1 MSAPF
6 KPRVPRRF
14 VGGYRPRIDA
24 AEKAHGRAPY
34 ADDVINERNYP
45 GLLHARVLR
54 SPYARARIKRLDV
67 GKAEALPGVKAI
79 LTYRDPE
86 VASLKPTN
94 AGWTDAVDTVS
105 YEKMMWRKFRD
116 RRVLG
121 DYATWAGD
129 EIGVAV
135 AAESEGIAEQ
145 ALRLVEVEWEILPF
159 VLDPLQAMQPGAPVL
174 HPAIAE
180 HNVLPP
186 DPIGG
191 PDVFFDK
198 GDVEQGFSSADVVLE
213 MDTSHHNPTQGSLDP
228 WCCVAQWEG
237 DRLTM
242 LSNSYAADQTRMHVS
257 QMLGLPI
264 HKVRVISKYVGGQ
277 FGRGDT
283 GDQPFFLF
291 TALLAKKAGRPVK
304 FRHTRRDSFHDTRQ
318 GALYHCKVGA
328 TQAGAITAL
337 QFKSIGDI
345 GAHADHS
352 VFALKF
358 APAEIGEAALAP
370 VPNIRM
376 ESYAVYT
383 DRIPGCMM
391 RGVGNSQ
398 FNFIFGRMI
407 DGLAER
413 LDIDPIDLAIAN
425 FGHAWGA
432 CPDQSLAAV
441 LRTGAERIGWQE
453 KRHRPGAGPLHD
465 GVRKRGVG
473 FSLHPGWHTEWQEE
487 RRGQVQAKITLYPD
501 ATITLDAPT
510 VETGTGSNTCNVLG
524 CAESLAFLGI
534 RPENITSVSTVDT
547 DSGMRDCVQTDS
559 AVSFLQSEVL
569 AVAAQE
575 LKQRLL
581 ALAAPV
587 LGVDQGRLTI
597 ENGRIEGPGCGIG
610 VTELLWQG
618 DLVPLSVMV
627 SRRPLE
633 LRTGV
638 PYIASFAEVEVDT
651 STGRTQVLKL
661 VIVNDCGTVMYA
673 SGAEAQQIGGQV
685 MAIGEALTE
694 EIVYDPVRGAP
705 LNFNFIDYKIPTMA
719 DMPQIEPVLLEVWRG
734 AGEYGACGLGE
745 GTLTCTPRAIANA
758 VYNAVG
764 VRVDDLPLSP
774 EKVLRA
780 LQGER
785 PGALD
790 DEWRTAEVRQ

>member
-1 MSAPF
+1 MSASY
-6 KPRVPRRF
+6 KPRVQRQF
-14 VGGYRPRIDA
+14 IGGYRPRIDA
-24 AEKAHGRAPY
+24 IQKAQGRAPY
-34 ADDVINERNYP
+34 ADDIISDRAYP

-54 SPYARARIKRLDV
+54 SPYPRARIVHLDAS
-67 GKAEALPGVKAI
+67 KAAALPGVKAV
-79 LTYRDPE
+79 LTYQDPE
-86 VASLKPTN
+86 VARLKPTN

-105 YEKMMWRKFRD
+105 YEGMMWRKFRD

-121 DYATWAGD
+121 DYAAWAGD
-129 EIGVAV
+129 ELGVAI
-135 AAESEGIAEQ
+135 AAESEQIAEQ
-145 ALRLVEVEWEILPF
+145 ALKLVEVEWEQLPF
-159 VLDPLQAMQPGAPVL
+159 VMDPLSAMQPEAPVI
-174 HPAIAE
+174 HPQIAE

-191 PDVFFDK
+191 PDIFLNK
-198 GDVEQGFSSADVVLE
+198 GDVEQGFASADVVLE
-213 MDTSHHNPTQGSLDP
+213 MDTSHHNPTQGALDP
-228 WCCVAQWEG
+228 WCCVAQWQD
-237 DRLTM
+237 DRLTIV
-242 LSNSYAADQTRMHVS
+242 SNSYAADQTRMHVS
-257 QMLGLPI
+257 QMLDLPI

-291 TALLAKKAGRPVK
+291 TALLAKQAGRPVK
-304 FRHTRRDSFHDTRQ
+304 FKHTRHDSFHDTRQ
-318 GALYHCKVGA
+318 PALYHCKVGA
-328 TQAGAITAL
+328 RTDGTITAL
-337 QFKSIGDI
+337 HFKSIGDI

-358 APAEIGEAALAP
+358 APAEIAEAALAP
-370 VPNIRM
+370 VPNIKM

-383 DRIPGCMM
+383 NHIPGCMM

-413 LDIDPIDLAIAN
+413 LDMDPIALSSKN
-425 FGHAWGA
+425 FGHAWGST
-432 CPDQSLAAV
+432 PDQSLMAV
-441 LRTGAERIGWQE
+441 LEAGAQRIGWQE
-453 KRHRPGAGPLHD
+453 KRHKPGAGLLVD
-465 GVRKRGVG
+465 GTRRRGVG

-501 ATITLDAPT
+501 GTVTLDAPT

-524 CAESLAFLGI
+524 CAEALGFLGV
-534 RPENITSVSTVDT
+534 RPEDITWVATVDT
-547 DSGMRDCVQTDS
+547 DAGMRDCVQTDS

-575 LKQRLL
+575 LKQKLL

-587 LGVDQGRLTI
+587 LGADVDQLTI
-597 ENGRIEGPGCGIG
+597 TQGQIHAPGRSIG
-610 VTELLWQG
+610 VKELLFQG

-627 SRRPLE
+627 SRKPATQ
-633 LRTGV
+633 RTGV

-651 STGRTQVLKL
+651 ATGRTQVLKL

-694 EIVYDPVRGAP
+694 EIVYDPVHGVP
-705 LNFNFIDYKIPTMA
+705 LNFNLIDYKMPTIA
-719 DMPQIEPVLLEVWRG
+719 DMPEIEPVLLEVWRG
-734 AGEYGACGLGE
+734 AGEYGACGIGE

-758 VYNAVG
+758 VYNAIG
-764 VRVDDLPLSP
+764 ARVDDIPITP
-774 EKVLRA
+774 EKVLQA
-780 LQGER
+780 LGR
-785 PGALD
+785 I
-790 DEWRTAEVRQ
+790 

>member
-1 MSAPF
+1 MSASF
-6 KPRVPRRF
+6 KPRVQRRF
-14 VGGYRPRIDA
+14 VGSYRPRIDA
-24 AEKAHGRAPY
+24 DEKAHGRAPY
-34 ADDVINERNYP
+34 ADDMISERTYP

-54 SPYARARIKRLDV
+54 SPYPRARIAHLDV
-67 GKAEALPGVKAI
+67 SKAAQLPGVKAI

-86 VASLKPTN
+86 VARLKPTN

-105 YEKMMWRKFRD
+105 YENMMWRKFRD

-129 EIGVAV
+129 EVGVAI
-135 AAESEGIAEQ
+135 AAESELIAEQ
-145 ALRLVEVEWEILPF
+145 ALRLVEVKWEALSF
-159 VLDPLQAMQPGAPVL
+159 VLDPLSAMEPGAPVI
-174 HPAIAE
+174 HPEIAA

-186 DPIGG
+186 DPVGG
-191 PDVFFDK
+191 PDVFLTK
-198 GDVEQGFSSADVVLE
+198 GDVEEGFVAADVILE
-213 MDTSHHNPTQGSLDP
+213 MDTSHHNPTQGAMDP

-237 DRLTM
+237 DRLTV
-242 LSNSYAADQTRMHVS
+242 LSNSYAADQTRMHIS
-257 QMLGLPI
+257 QMLELPI

-291 TALLAKKAGRPVK
+291 TALLAKQAGRPVK
-304 FRHTRRDSFHDTRQ
+304 FKHTRRDSFHDTRQ

-328 TQAGAITAL
+328 KAGGAITAL
-337 QFKSIGDI
+337 HFKSIGDI

-358 APAEIGEAALAP
+358 APAEIAEAALAP
-370 VPNIRM
+370 IPHIKM

-407 DGLAER
+407 DALAER
-413 LDIDPIDLAIAN
+413 LEMDPIDLAIKN
-425 FGHAWGA
+425 FGHAWGS
-432 CPDQSLAAV
+432 CPDQSLTAV
-441 LRTGAERIGWQE
+441 LETGAQRIGWRE
-453 KRHRPGAGPLHD
+453 KRHKPGGGPLIE
-465 GVRKRGVG
+465 GVVKRGVG

-487 RRGQVQAKITLYPD
+487 RRGQVQAKVTLYPD
-501 ATITLDAPT
+501 GTVTLDAPT

-524 CAESLAFLGI
+524 CAEALGFLGA
-534 RPENITSVSTVDT
+534 RPEDITWVSTVDT

-569 AVAAQE
+569 AVVGQE
-575 LKQRLL
+575 LKRKLL
-581 ALAAPV
+581 ELAAPV
-587 LGVDQGRLTI
+587 LGVAADQLSITAGQI
-597 ENGRIEGPGCGIG
+597 AGPDRS
-610 VTELLWQG
+610 VSVKELLWQG
-618 DLVPLSVMV
+618 DLVPVSVMV
-627 SRRPLE
+627 SRRPAGT
-633 LRTGV
+633 RTGV

-673 SGAEAQQIGGQV
+673 SGAEAQQVGGQV

-694 EIVYDPVRGAP
+694 EIVYDPVRGLP
-705 LNFNFIDYKIPTMA
+705 LNFNLIDYKIPTMA
-719 DMPQIEPVLLEVWRG
+719 DMPTIEPVLLEVWRG
-734 AGEYGACGLGE
+734 AGEYGACGIGE

-758 VYNAVG
+758 VYNAIG
-764 VRVDDLPLSP
+764 ARVDDLPLTA
-774 EKVLRA
+774 EKVLHA
-780 LQGER
+780 LGKI
-785 PGALD
+785 
-790 DEWRTAEVRQ
+790 